1 MNCYIVGFL
10 LISAEGLLESI
21 RVECVGLSGGE
32 EDVFSIFGF
41 FLFLFVV
48 GADVSRWSNM
58 VHLSVLVYNDWDSVI
73 VSDVSIMG
81 MLLWVL
87 MVGGWVSVVFVV
99 AVMGMSVSLESIE
112 VGELVPENLISDSLD
127 LGLLGQGWLVRE
139 WKVKFFELDRLDWSI
154 LTNVVLMSGVLI
166 CLPGRSS
173 HGEDGEC

>member
-1 MNCYIVGFL
+1 MNCDIVEWL
-10 LISAEGLLESI
+10 LISAVGLLESI

-32 EDVFSIFGF
+32 EDVFGIFR
-41 FLFLFVV
+41 LFLFIFVV
-48 GADVSRWSNM
+48 RAGVPGWSNM

-73 VSDVSIMG
+73 VGDVSPMG

-112 VGELVPENLISDSLD
+112 VGELVPENLISDGLD
-127 LGLLGQGWLVRE
+127 LGLLSQGWLVRE
-139 WKVKFFELDRLDWSI
+139 WKLKFFELDRLDWSV

-166 CLPGRSS
+166 
-173 HGEDGEC
+173 